1 MYHCTINILCKVLE
15 LWVKQSFHIK
25 RQRTWME
32 YLLSKATVLFV
43 HHARCFLWF
52 FLLWNICKFS
62 TFPRSL
68 QYKEA
73 WSKTSIRWGGVKTF
87 VNKRWMV
94 CRTVMI
100 RCALESS
107 YLGQPFKYL
116 ERHHITHR
124 KIFRATWSQKVRQKL
139 MKTQKFR
146 ESQLALKN
154 KILSFARFLRLS
166 STSTLLNV
174 LIWCALD
181 SSALKQPFKY
191 FKRQHINHWKIFR
204 DIWSQNAQK
213 INLVCQSQLRLSEFL
228 SFHQFLAHFLTLAGS
243 KNFSMGDML
252 TFKVFEELF

>member
-1 MYHCTINILCKVLE
+1 
-15 LWVKQSFHIK
+15 
-25 RQRTWME
+25 
-32 YLLSKATVLFV
+32 
-43 HHARCFLWF
+43 
-52 FLLWNICKFS
+52 
-62 TFPRSL
+62 
-68 QYKEA
+68 
-73 WSKTSIRWGGVKTF
+73 
-87 VNKRWMV
+87 MV

-100 RCALESS
+100 RCALESP

-181 SSALKQPFKY
+181 SPALEQPFKC
-191 FKRQHINHWKIFR
+191 FECQHMTHRKIFR
-204 DIWSQNAQK
+204 AIWSQNAQK
-213 INLVCQSQLRLSEFL
+213 TKSCLSE
-228 SFHQFLAHFLTLAGS
+228 STETLGIS
-243 KNFSMGDML
+243 EFSSAFG
-252 TFKVFEELF
+252 TLFDFSWL